1 VGLLLFLTPGAAQ
14 DFGPEENG
22 SGRADAPAADG
33 NFENTAGEEFPGGIY
48 AEDGVFEN
56 AGPGD
61 DSGFGSA
68 GGLVGDESSANGAGG
83 ASGDSGSGF
92 TGDNA
97 GDSGSGFAGGFTGD
111 NAGDSGSG
119 FAGGSTGDEG
129 FGASEDGFGFGDD
142 GGFGFGDDSGFG
154 FGGEDSGGSGG
165 AFGGGSGGILSRFK
179 LSGSVKAELTAY
191 GDDFTSAPK
200 LGDARWGDIFS
211 GKLNFSFSGSNAEA
225 VINLRLNTRFDNDPP
240 VSFNS
245 SSPLCFDE
253 AYLRA
258 YFGALTLEGGIRK
271 LTWGKADSM
280 GPLDVVNP
288 LDFSDLTSMT
298 DLMDNKIGRPMIHAS
313 YSLGTFTKLEGVF
326 MPWFEGYRFSDSGR
340 WAPLQMTRYK
350 EDLKQQLSGITL
362 PSSTPS
368 FVRPLL
374 ETAVGQIVDSV
385 DMNDFYPDTRTLNY
399 AQGGL
404 RLTTTIASSDIG
416 FQYFTGNLFRPGVVM
431 GTIDAF
437 QTALSDI
444 INKATGS
451 SPVYPDQA
459 ALENLINTIQVEV
472 DYNRY
477 HQIGA
482 DYAQVLG
489 GFNLRGELAAN
500 ITKDLS
506 GTDGLVYNPAI
517 LWSLGFDRDLVWGI
531 NANLQCN
538 ESIRLMDGRVGDD
551 WRQDIEAGKD
561 ITSTRITLILSKKF
575 LRDELEVN
583 ITGLWGIEDRDF
595 FILPALIW
603 TKGDLSFKLS
613 GGVFGGSREGELGQ
627 YRDNGFV
634 KIGLSYSF

>member
-1 VGLLLFLTPGAAQ
+1 MKERGLLQRKPGFLRIGPGLAAAGIGLFLLAPLAAE
-14 DFGPEENG
+14 DFGPGESGGTETPVQAPSPFPFGNG
-22 SGRADAPAADG
+22 EGADPDPEHAAGGDRSGGAS
-33 NFENTAGEEFPGGIY
+33 AGSL
-48 AEDGVFEN
+48 DFEN
-56 AGPGD
+56 AGSGAEEDALSAGD
-61 DSGFGSA
+61 AGFGFED
-68 GGLVGDESSANGAGG
+68 GEIP
-83 ASGDSGSGF
+83 
-92 TGDNA
+92 A
-97 GDSGSGFAGGFTGD
+97 GD
-111 NAGDSGSG
+111 
-119 FAGGSTGDEG
+119 
-129 FGASEDGFGFGDD
+129 EDGFGVSEDGLGFGDD
-142 GGFGFGDDSGFG
+142 SGFGFGDDSGFG
-154 FGGEDSGGSGG
+154 FGGEDSGGGGLSG
-165 AFGGGSGGILSRFK
+165 AFGGGVLSRFK

-200 LGDARWGDIFS
+200 LRDARWGDIFS
-211 GKLNFSFSGSNAEA
+211 GKLNFNFSGSNAEA
-225 VINLRLNTRFDNDPP
+225 VVNLRLNTQFDNDPP

-288 LDFSDLTSMT
+288 LDFSNLTSLT
-298 DLMDNKIGRPMIHAS
+298 DLMDNKIGRPMIRAS

-326 MPWFEGYRFSDSGR
+326 MPWFEGYRFAGDGR
-340 WAPLQMTRYK
+340 WAPVQMIRYRD
-350 EDLKQQLSGITL
+350 DLKEQLSGAVSTAL
-362 PSSTPS
+362 SSSSYPTIQ
-368 FVRPLL
+368 PLL
-374 ETAVGQIVDSV
+374 EMAMGQIIDGV
-385 DMNDFYPDTRTLNY
+385 DMNYFYPDTETLNY

-404 RLTTTIASSDIG
+404 RFTTTVASSDIG

-431 GTIDAF
+431 GTTAKFEAALGAIID
-437 QTALSDI
+437 QITDP
-444 INKATGS
+444 IN
-451 SPVYPDQA
+451 PVYPDQA
-459 ALENLINTIQVEV
+459 DIEALVDTIEVEI

-477 HQIGA
+477 HQIGV

-506 GTDGLVYNPAI
+506 GSDGLVYNPAI

-551 WRQDIEAGKD
+551 WRRDIEAGKD

-575 LRDELEVN
+575 LRDELELNV
-583 ITGLWGIEDRDF
+583 TGLWGIEDKDF

-603 TKGDLSFKLS
+603 TKGDLTLKAS
-613 GGVFGGSREGELGQ
+613 GGVFGGSKEGELGQ
-627 YRDNGFV
+627 YRNNGFV

>member
-1 VGLLLFLTPGAAQ
+1 MPLSAEDFGAGGSAGGAGTPAQTGLPAPPEGEADPGPESPAGGDSSRGTFAEDRQ
-14 DFGPEENG
+14 FEGSGPEE
-22 SGRADAPAADG
+22 DALS
-33 NFENTAGEEFPGGIY
+33 AG
-48 AEDGVFEN
+48 
-56 AGPGD
+56 
-61 DSGFGSA
+61 DSGFGFD
-68 GGLVGDESSANGAGG
+68 GGEVPAGDE
-83 ASGDSGSGF
+83 D
-92 TGDNA
+92 
-97 GDSGSGFAGGFTGD
+97 
-111 NAGDSGSG
+111 
-119 FAGGSTGDEG
+119 G

-142 GGFGFGDDSGFG
+142 SGFGFGDDGGFG

-165 AFGGGSGGILSRFK
+165 ASGGGFLSHFK
-179 LSGSVKAELTAY
+179 LSGSVKAELTAF

-200 LGDARWGDIFS
+200 LRDARWGDIFS
-211 GKLNFSFSGSNAEA
+211 GKLNFNFSGSNAEA

-288 LDFSDLTSMT
+288 LDFSDFTSLT
-298 DLMDNKIGRPMIHAS
+298 DLMDIKIGRPMIRAS

-326 MPWFEGYRFSDSGR
+326 IPWFEGYRFAGDGR
-340 WAPLQMTRYK
+340 WVPVQMTRYK
-350 EDLKQQLSGITL
+350 DDLERQLSGAVSTSLASSSL
-362 PSSTPS
+362 PQNIQSL
-368 FVRPLL
+368 F
-374 ETAVGQIVDSV
+374 ETAMGQIINGV
-385 DMNDFYPDTRTLNY
+385 DMNNFYPDTRTLNY

-404 RLTTTIASSDIG
+404 RLTTTVASSDIG

-431 GTIDAF
+431 GTTGEFQNAFSAIVSGIDPGDPN
-437 QTALSDI
+437 T
-444 INKATGS
+444 
-451 SPVYPDQA
+451 YPDQTA
-459 ALENLINTIQVEV
+459 IENLVNTIQVEI

-477 HQIGA
+477 HQIGV

-489 GFNLRGELAAN
+489 GFNLRAELAAN

-506 GTDGLVYNPAI
+506 GRDGLVYNPAL

-538 ESIRLMDGRVGDD
+538 ESIRLMDSRVGDD
-551 WRQDIEAGKD
+551 WRRDIEAGKD

-575 LRDELEVN
+575 FRDELELN

-603 TKGDLSFKLS
+603 TKGDLTLKVS
-613 GGVFGGSREGELGQ
+613 GGILGGSRKGELGQ

>member
-1 VGLLLFLTPGAAQ
+1 LKKEGLPKGRSVFFRLGPVLAAAGILLFFPASAAAE
-14 DFGPEENG
+14 DFGSGENG
-22 SGRADAPAADG
+22 G
-33 NFENTAGEEFPGGIY
+33 AGIPVQTEFPPENGETVDPDFEHAGGGDLPVEVSAGDRGFEHAGSG
-48 AEDGVFEN
+48 AEEDDLS
-56 AGPGD
+56 AG
-61 DSGFGSA
+61 DSGFGFD
-68 GGLVGDESSANGAGG
+68 GGEVPAGDE
-83 ASGDSGSGF
+83 D
-92 TGDNA
+92 
-97 GDSGSGFAGGFTGD
+97 
-111 NAGDSGSG
+111 
-119 FAGGSTGDEG
+119 G
-129 FGASEDGFGFGDD
+129 FGVPEDGFGFGDD
-142 GGFGFGDDSGFG
+142 SGFGFGDDSGFG
-154 FGGEDSGGSGG
+154 FGGEDSSGSSG
-165 AFGGGSGGILSRFK
+165 AIGGGILSHFK

-191 GDDFTSAPK
+191 GEDFTSAPK
-200 LGDARWGDIFS
+200 LRDARWGDIFS
-211 GKLNFSFSGSNAEA
+211 GKLNFNFSGSNAEA
-225 VINLRLNTRFDNDPP
+225 VINLRMNTRFDNDPP

-288 LDFSDLTSMT
+288 LDFSDFTSLT

-326 MPWFEGYRFSDSGR
+326 MPWFEGYRFAGDGR
-340 WAPLQMTRYK
+340 WAPVQMTRYK
-350 EDLKQQLSGITL
+350 DDLERQLSEAVSAL
-362 PSSTPS
+362 PPNIQ
-368 FVRPLL
+368 PLVG
-374 ETAVGQIVDSV
+374 TAMGQIINEV
-385 DMNDFYPDTRTLNY
+385 DMNNFYPDTRTLNY

-404 RLTTTIASSDIG
+404 RFTTTIASSDIG

-431 GTIDAF
+431 GTAGKF
-437 QTALSDI
+437 QDALSAI
-444 INKATGS
+444 ISGIVISDPST
-451 SPVYPDQA
+451 YPTQA
-459 ALENLINTIQVEV
+459 EIEALVNTIQVEV

-477 HQIGA
+477 HQIGV

-506 GTDGLVYNPAI
+506 GSDGLVYNPAI

-538 ESIRLMDGRVGDD
+538 ESIRLMDSRVGDD
-551 WRQDIEAGKD
+551 WRRDIEAGKD
-561 ITSTRITLILSKKF
+561 VTSTRITLILSKKF
-575 LRDELEVN
+575 LRDELELNV
-583 ITGLWGIEDRDF
+583 TGLWGIEDRDF

-603 TKGDLSFKLS
+603 TKGDLTLKVS
-613 GGVFGGSREGELGQ
+613 GGVFGGSGEGELGQ